1 MIEDCCS
8 TVYSSPCVYLR
19 AQCYQARWPTS
30 FNPSA
35 PEAEAGGAEF
45 DASQDYI
52 ETPPQNNET
61 ESHVNNQTYWP
72 RHGIDFHSLS

>member
-1 MIEDCCS
+1 MC
-8 TVYSSPCVYLR
+8 LR
-19 AQCYQARWPTS
+19 EQCYQAWWPKS
-30 FNPSA
+30 FNPTV
-35 PEAEAGGAEF
+35 PEAEAGGAES

-52 ETPPQNNET
+52 ETPSKNET